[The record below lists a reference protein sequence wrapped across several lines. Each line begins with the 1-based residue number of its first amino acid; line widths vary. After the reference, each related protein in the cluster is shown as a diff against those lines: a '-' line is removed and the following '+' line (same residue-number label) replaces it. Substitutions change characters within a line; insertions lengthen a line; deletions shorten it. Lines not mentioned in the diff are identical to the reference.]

1 MQQVVEY
8 IIHTIQV
15 QQDEQHHPIHRY
27 MCSSNPVIVL
37 IHAHV
42 NRQADISIV
51 TSFYN
56 PPAEL
61 RNTGNCKFI
70 IPIEDAGIP
79 VQDKLLY
86 KKIKP
91 YYIDILNCKPHFMVR

>member
-1 MQQVVEY
+1 
-8 IIHTIQV
+8 
-15 QQDEQHHPIHRY
+15 

-42 NRQADISIV
+42 NRQANISIV

-61 RNTGNCKFI
+61 RNTGNCKFL

-86 KKIKP
+86 KKNKT
-91 YYIDILNCKPHFMVR
+91 LLH